1 MSPAK
6 RFINRRAQ
14 NGLNIKWIQADKTY
28 AKRAS
33 HVIAAL
39 IWRASLHTW
48 WFGAVLMMQ
57 GQGLLVC
64 WFWKSGLV
72 FYLWSSD
79 LWLGYH
85 LHHLLDC
92 LLNVLGVRVA
102 LYLVDQVLGKLC
114 ILAHHIF
121 KLRQLQDLLH
131 NRMECFFL
139 LLHLRL
145 LLKPQLLQVLLLL
158 HLQSLLLLH
167 LLHLKQHHLV
177 VVCLDNQNLVL

>member
-1 MSPAK
+1 MFLNKREKGFDRVKLLAMSDVK
-6 RFINRRAQ
+6 MFINRRAQ
-14 NGLNIKWIQADKTY
+14 YGLNIKWIQADKTY

-33 HVIAAL
+33 HLVAAL
-39 IWRASLHTW
+39 VWRASRYTW

-72 FYLWSSD
+72 FCLWSGD

-85 LHHLLDC
+85 LHQLLDC
-92 LLNVLGVRVA
+92 LLNILGVRVA
-102 LYLVDQVLGKLC
+102 RYLFNQVLGKLC

-131 NRMECFFL
+131 NRMECFFYC
-139 LLHLRL
+139 
-145 LLKPQLLQVLLLL
+145 
-158 HLQSLLLLH
+158 SIS
-167 LLHLKQHHLV
+167 
-177 VVCLDNQNLVL
+177 VCY